1 VSRPIDRTA
10 GLPEDLVLAA
20 DRPDRQFVEHVCAY
34 INLMVPVVL
43 AERCWRADQ
52 VQERMLH

>member
-1 VSRPIDRTA
+1 MSRPVDRTV
-10 GLPEDLVLAA
+10 GIVEDLALAA
-20 DRPDRQFVEHVCAY
+20 DRPDQQFVERVCVY